1 MKHGLT
7 FIELL
12 VAIVII
18 GALMAWM
25 LPTFTKTVEKQH
37 KEQVSAIEQARQVQQ
52 MLNAQQQARQRQLDH
67 LK

>member
-18 GALMAWM
+18 GALMVWM

-37 KEQVSAIEQARQVQQ
+37 QAQVSAIEQARQVQQ
-52 MLNAQQQARQRQLDH
+52 MLNAQQQARQRQLDN
-67 LK
+67 L

>member
-1 MKHGLT
+1 MKHGFT

-18 GALMAWM
+18 GTLMVWV
-25 LPTFTKTVEKQH
+25 LPKFTKTVEKQH
-37 KEQVSAIEQARQVQQ
+37 KQQVSAIEQARQVQQ
-52 MLNAQQQARQRQLDH
+52 MLNAQQQARQRQLDN

>member
-1 MKHGLT
+1 MKQGFT

-12 VAIVII
+12 VVIVII
-18 GALMAWM
+18 GVLMVWM

-37 KEQVSAIEQARQVQQ
+37 KQQVSAIEQARQVQQ
-52 MLNAQQQARQRQLDH
+52 LLNAQQQARQRQLDH